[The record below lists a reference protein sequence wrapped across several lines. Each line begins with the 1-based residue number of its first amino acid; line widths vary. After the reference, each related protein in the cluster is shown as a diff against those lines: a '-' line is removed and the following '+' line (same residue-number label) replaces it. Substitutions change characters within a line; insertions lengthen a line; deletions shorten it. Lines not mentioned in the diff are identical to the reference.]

1 MEEEFNI
8 PVTFQGTEY
17 NFPARLL
24 QYGYS
29 YRLEIE
35 IEHTLVM
42 FEPDEERN
50 WRALISYEDTMA
62 HKKLNP
68 ALLSA
73 IAESIA
79 AITK

>member
-8 PVTFQGTEY
+8 PVTFNGAEY
-17 NFPARLL
+17 NFRARLL

-35 IEHTLVM
+35 IEHSLVM

-50 WRALISYEDTMA
+50 WRALVSYEDIKA
-62 HKKLNP
+62 NKKLNP

-73 IAESIA
+73 IAETIA